1 MTIKLTPIAAG
12 LALLLAGQAYADG
25 GAAGAN
31 GAGSQIG
38 NQNVG
43 DVGKSLDKAD
53 GKNGDSFNNTPPIN
67 TAPSGPPGAGAD
79 GLPPTGSGGGGAGGN
94 GGGSVIGAISTG
106 GAAGHSTLSSPA
118 YANGGHGGAVSSNR
132 IEITN
137 STLTGAVA
145 GAGGGGSSFRG
156 GGGAAG
162 HGGGSVFGGIS
173 TGGAAGHSYSN
184 SSSASSANSGHGGD
198 VTGNQITL
206 TDVEL
211 DSKGATAGAGGS
223 VTSSSFGGGGAAGHG
238 GGAVFGGI
246 STGGA
251 AGYSQPSVSSSVSS
265 SANSGNGGNVSANTM
280 AITNSTLTGAA
291 AGAGGSVSPHGGGG
305 AAGHGG
311 GSVFGGISTG
321 GAAGYSKSSSSSPSS
336 SSSSSSSANGGNG
349 GNVSANTI
357 AITNSTLT
365 GAAAGAGGSVF
376 LFGPS
381 ASAYVYG
388 GGGAAGHG
396 GGSVFGGISTG
407 GAAGYSEAASSF
419 AAAASSSANGGD
431 GGAVSANTIAITN
444 STLTGA
450 AAGAG
455 GSITSSSSSGY
466 GGGGAA
472 GHGGGS
478 VFGGI
483 STGGAAGYADSFGSA
498 TSSSANGGHGGDV
511 TDNKITISG
520 VSKISGDIYGGI
532 SQGGA
537 KGKVRS
543 STTITDGIDGQGGLV
558 QNNTITLIGKDITI
572 GGSIYGG
579 RSINGAG
586 VDDHTRAFTG
596 NTLNLEG
603 YKGSVQGIYNIEKFN
618 WVLPKDVVNGV
629 IMVNIAGNTPVQL
642 DNTKHT
648 AAMYNDGNRL
658 NTGDKITLIDK
669 VQGTPSFASNQT
681 VKQGHFILYDA
692 NLAVEANKL
701 VLTIAQDGK
710 GDGTGTAGRINPT
723 AKAFLEGRASS
734 AALANQGAD
743 MVSDNAMAAARVSAG
758 GGNAGMFMGSAGGSN
773 RYKTGSHIDVRD
785 INLALGVSKG
795 LSWKGSSAVTLG
807 AFVEY
812 GQGNYDTYN
821 DFGALGEVRG
831 HGHSNFYGIGVLMH
845 IAGLGLQHATD
856 AKLGTQTG
864 PYLQSALRAGRIKN
878 TFNSADLDDGTG
890 VQGSYTS
897 RTSYFSAMAGAGYVV
912 YLNEQSSVD
921 LYSRYTWGKLGAN
934 SVMVGNSALE
944 FGASQSS
951 RLRLGA
957 RYSHI
962 SSGTFTP
969 YVGLAAERE
978 FKGDSS
984 GSSSGLDIAQPSLK
998 GNTGIVE
1005 VGASMKPWA
1014 SKQALSLD
1022 MGLQGYVGKREGAS
1036 GSVKIKYAF

>member
-1 MTIKLTPIAAG
+1 
-12 LALLLAGQAYADG
+12 
-25 GAAGAN
+25 
-31 GAGSQIG
+31 
-38 NQNVG
+38 
-43 DVGKSLDKAD
+43 
-53 GKNGDSFNNTPPIN
+53 
-67 TAPSGPPGAGAD
+67 
-79 GLPPTGSGGGGAGGN
+79 
-94 GGGSVIGAISTG
+94 
-106 GAAGHSTLSSPA
+106 
-118 YANGGHGGAVSSNR
+118 
-132 IEITN
+132 
-137 STLTGAVA
+137 
-145 GAGGGGSSFRG
+145 
-156 GGGAAG
+156 
-162 HGGGSVFGGIS
+162 
-173 TGGAAGHSYSN
+173 
-184 SSSASSANSGHGGD
+184 
-198 VTGNQITL
+198 
-206 TDVEL
+206 
-211 DSKGATAGAGGS
+211 
-223 VTSSSFGGGGAAGHG
+223 
-238 GGAVFGGI
+238 
-246 STGGA
+246 
-251 AGYSQPSVSSSVSS
+251 
-265 SANSGNGGNVSANTM
+265 M

-431 GGAVSANTIAITN
+431 GGAVSANTIAITNSTLTGAAAGAGGSVTSSAYAYGGGGAAGHGGGSVFGGISTGGAAGNSSSSSSSSLSSSSANGGNGGNVSANTIAITN

>member
-1 MTIKLTPIAAG
+1 M
-12 LALLLAGQAYADG
+12 
-25 GAAGAN
+25 
-31 GAGSQIG
+31 
-38 NQNVG
+38 
-43 DVGKSLDKAD
+43 
-53 GKNGDSFNNTPPIN
+53 
-67 TAPSGPPGAGAD
+67 
-79 GLPPTGSGGGGAGGN
+79 
-94 GGGSVIGAISTG
+94 
-106 GAAGHSTLSSPA
+106 
-118 YANGGHGGAVSSNR
+118 
-132 IEITN
+132 
-137 STLTGAVA
+137 
-145 GAGGGGSSFRG
+145 
-156 GGGAAG
+156 
-162 HGGGSVFGGIS
+162 
-173 TGGAAGHSYSN
+173 
-184 SSSASSANSGHGGD
+184 
-198 VTGNQITL
+198 
-206 TDVEL
+206 
-211 DSKGATAGAGGS
+211 
-223 VTSSSFGGGGAAGHG
+223 
-238 GGAVFGGI
+238 
-246 STGGA
+246 
-251 AGYSQPSVSSSVSS
+251 
-265 SANSGNGGNVSANTM
+265 
-280 AITNSTLTGAA
+280 
-291 AGAGGSVSPHGGGG
+291 
-305 AAGHGG
+305 
-311 GSVFGGISTG
+311 
-321 GAAGYSKSSSSSPSS
+321 
-336 SSSSSSSANGGNG
+336 
-349 GNVSANTI
+349 

>member
-1 MTIKLTPIAAG
+1 M
-12 LALLLAGQAYADG
+12 
-25 GAAGAN
+25 
-31 GAGSQIG
+31 
-38 NQNVG
+38 
-43 DVGKSLDKAD
+43 
-53 GKNGDSFNNTPPIN
+53 
-67 TAPSGPPGAGAD
+67 
-79 GLPPTGSGGGGAGGN
+79 
-94 GGGSVIGAISTG
+94 IGAISTG

-156 GGGAAG
+156 G
-162 HGGGSVFGGIS
+162 
-173 TGGAAGHSYSN
+173 GGAAGHSYSN

-251 AGYSQPSVSSSVSS
+251 AGYS
-265 SANSGNGGNVSANTM
+265 
-280 AITNSTLTGAA
+280 
-291 AGAGGSVSPHGGGG
+291 
-305 AAGHGG
+305 
-311 GSVFGGISTG
+311 
-321 GAAGYSKSSSSSPSS
+321 
-336 SSSSSSSANGGNG
+336 
-349 GNVSANTI
+349 
-357 AITNSTLT
+357 
-365 GAAAGAGGSVF
+365 
-376 LFGPS
+376 
-381 ASAYVYG
+381 
-388 GGGAAGHG
+388 
-396 GGSVFGGISTG
+396 
-407 GAAGYSEAASSF
+407 EAASSF

-466 GGGGAA
+466 GG
-472 GHGGGS
+472 
-478 VFGGI
+478 
-483 STGGAAGYADSFGSA
+483 GGAAGYADSFGSA

>member
-1 MTIKLTPIAAG
+1 
-12 LALLLAGQAYADG
+12 
-25 GAAGAN
+25 
-31 GAGSQIG
+31 
-38 NQNVG
+38 
-43 DVGKSLDKAD
+43 
-53 GKNGDSFNNTPPIN
+53 
-67 TAPSGPPGAGAD
+67 
-79 GLPPTGSGGGGAGGN
+79 
-94 GGGSVIGAISTG
+94 
-106 GAAGHSTLSSPA
+106 
-118 YANGGHGGAVSSNR
+118 
-132 IEITN
+132 
-137 STLTGAVA
+137 
-145 GAGGGGSSFRG
+145 
-156 GGGAAG
+156 
-162 HGGGSVFGGIS
+162 
-173 TGGAAGHSYSN
+173 
-184 SSSASSANSGHGGD
+184 
-198 VTGNQITL
+198 
-206 TDVEL
+206 
-211 DSKGATAGAGGS
+211 
-223 VTSSSFGGGGAAGHG
+223 
-238 GGAVFGGI
+238 
-246 STGGA
+246 
-251 AGYSQPSVSSSVSS
+251 
-265 SANSGNGGNVSANTM
+265 M

-431 GGAVSANTIAITN
+431 GGAVSANTIAITNSTLTGAAAGAGGSVTSSAYAYGGGGAAGHGGGSVFGGISTGGAAGHSRSNASSSAHSSANGGNGGAVSANTIKITNATLTGAAAGAGGSVSSTYVSASAYVYGGGGAAGHGGGSVFGGISTGGAAGNSSSSSSLSSSSANGGNGGNVSANTIAITN